1 MEISKR
7 GFLHIRH
14 THLHVLCFTD
24 QIPSAF
30 QFHVAR
36 ALTRKRCETNEAYAS
51 YEQANGNCGWNRP
64 HVWNNPSSGNEHTSK
79 RANWAEE
86 EVDAAAI
93 RIVQRG
99 GRLRRLQ
106 QPSAPRVVVT
116 TWQCVCKSALAA
128 TNFWFVLLRGCCT
141 APSSAAFRKSR
152 FGKFGSRVSTVVGV
166 TDTCDPITCF
176 LNFFYFLKRR
186 CSLFFKPQMAVKK
199 SYGHIP

>member
-1 MEISKR
+1 MKISKR
-7 GFLHIRH
+7 GYLHIHH

-64 HVWNNPSSGNEHTSK
+64 HAWNNPSSGNEHTSK

-99 GRLRRLQ
+99 GRRRRLQ
-106 QPSAPRVVVT
+106 QRARRASLSQLGSVFANPLSPLRTFGLFCCGGVTQPHRVRA
-116 TWQCVCKSALAA
+116 ALR
-128 TNFWFVLLRGCCT
+128 L
-141 APSSAAFRKSR
+141 
-152 FGKFGSRVSTVVGV
+152 FGKAALGNSDPVCVSR
-166 TDTCDPITCF
+166 CDMRP
-176 LNFFYFLKRR
+176 NY
-186 CSLFFKPQMAVKK
+186 LFFKLFLLFEEAMLPLLQTAN
-199 SYGHIP
+199 GF